1 VTDARGIVYERF
13 AQTGAPP
20 SAGDAVRMAHPFSAA
35 PMGFV
40 VRGGDRLWWG
50 GCAWDS
56 FGIVAALG
64 EELEIETRC
73 PGCGRELRYAA
84 GPSTP
89 PPELTVRLPRPAAE
103 WWEDVVATCT
113 DIRTF
118 CSPEHAPSGGAL
130 VPAPIMWRLALTW
143 YGNRLDPDYVP
154 LSTERKR
161 ALLAEL
167 GLDGPFW
174 RLP

>member
-56 FGIVAALG
+56 FGI
-64 EELEIETRC
+64 
-73 PGCGRELRYAA
+73 
-84 GPSTP
+84 
-89 PPELTVRLPRPAAE
+89 AAE

-167 GLDGPFW
+167 GLGGPFW